1 MKEER
6 GETSLISC
14 ISVKRKDRTVL
25 QRCGGRVGKKKLC
38 KVAITTSSSTWKA
51 IQYKCIPSK
60 ALHLGAELKGG
71 STFHH
76 NSKAVVAAPMR
87 QAGIAVLLCPFKS
100 STFS

>member
-6 GETSLISC
+6 GEASLISC

-25 QRCGGRVGKKKLC
+25 QRCGGRVKKKSC
-38 KVAITTSSSTWKA
+38 KVAIITSSSTWKA
-51 IQYKCIPSK
+51 SQCKCIPSK